1 MNGRQRAALAVGA
14 ADQARNEV
22 SLRYQAAEQ
31 ARNEVSLRYQA
42 AVADRRAI
50 RELIRDLMAAVKTY
64 GTENGI
70 AWGDTPVGAAVVA
83 LRDELK
89 D

>member
-14 ADQARNEV
+14 AD
-22 SLRYQAAEQ
+22 Q